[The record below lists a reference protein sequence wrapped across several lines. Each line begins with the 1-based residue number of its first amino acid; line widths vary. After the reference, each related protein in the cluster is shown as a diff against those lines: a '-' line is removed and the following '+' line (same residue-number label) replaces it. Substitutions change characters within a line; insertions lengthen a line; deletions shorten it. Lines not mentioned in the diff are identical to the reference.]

1 VLHKKHFFWVVL
13 LASSI
18 TTVFGQTNSA
28 TTNISLGI
36 SEVSL
41 LKAST
46 GLVSLQLNQRN
57 AGESVETSKSD
68 STARLL
74 ISSVITSSTRTLS
87 AQISSGTVPTGTVL
101 KLAAQQ
107 PNANLVGVSGTIQP
121 AVILD
126 NTNKTIVSAISTC
139 YSGTG
144 ASDGFPLKFTFALDS
159 NPASYANLRAT
170 TNTSITVKLT
180 LSAVQ

>member
-1 VLHKKHFFWVVL
+1 MLRKKLYFSL
-13 LASSI
+13 LLLCSVIAP
-18 TTVFGQTNSA
+18 VFGQTNAAS
-28 TTNISLGI
+28 TTLSLGI

-46 GLVSLQLNQRN
+46 GVISLQLNQRN
-57 AGESVETSKSD
+57 AGESIEASKSD
-68 STARLL
+68 SSARLL
-74 ISSVITSSTRTLS
+74 ISSVITSATRTLS

-126 NTNKTIVSAISTC
+126 ATNKTIVSGISTC

-144 ASDGFPLKFTFALDS
+144 ASDGYPLKFTFALDS
-159 NPASYANLRAT
+159 NPATYANLRAA
-170 TNTSITVKLT
+170 TNSSITVKLT
-180 LSAVQ
+180 LTAAQ